1 MQKKIATFALALAVV
16 LLTVGA
22 ATVTRGEPTVGVK
35 EGDWIEYTVEATGA
49 PPPGQDIN
57 WVRIEILD
65 VEGAVF
71 HANFTV
77 RNVNGT
83 VSSSTRNFNFTEGKV
98 GDWTII
104 PSNLG
109 PGDTFYDIAKQGYVT
124 VEGQEQ
130 KIVAGASRT
139 ITHASDSIRNK
150 EWDKASGVFTGSND
164 DEGTYTINA
173 YAIATN
179 MWNPQILGLE
189 QPVFFAVVI
198 LVTAVVIIAVLA
210 LVTARRKR
218 IHRPRR

>member
-1 MQKKIATFALALAVV
+1 MQKRIATFALTLAVV
-16 LLTVGA
+16 LLIVGV
-22 ATVTRGEPTVGVK
+22 ATVTYGEPAVGVK
-35 EGDWIEYTVEATGA
+35 EGDWIEYTVEATGT
-49 PPPGQDIN
+49 PPPGQDLN

-83 VSSSTRNFNFTEGKV
+83 VSSSIRNFNFTKGAA
-98 GDWTII
+98 DWTII

-109 PGDTFYDIAKQGYVT
+109 PGDTFYDTTKQGYVT

-150 EWDKASGVFTGSND
+150 EWDKATGVFTGAND
-164 DEGTYTINA
+164 NQGTYTINA
-173 YAIATN
+173 YATATN

-189 QPVFFAVVI
+189 QPVFFAVV
-198 LVTAVVIIAVLA
+198 TAVVVVIAALA
-210 LVTARRKR
+210 LGIARRKR
-218 IHRPRR
+218 IHRPKR

>member
-1 MQKKIATFALALAVV
+1 MQKRIATFALTLAVV
-16 LLTVGA
+16 LLIVGV
-22 ATVTRGEPTVGVK
+22 ATVTYGEPAVGVK
-35 EGDWIEYTVEATGA
+35 EGDWIEYTVEATGT
-49 PPPGQDIN
+49 PPPGQDLN

-65 VEGAVF
+65 VDGAVF

-83 VSSSTRNFNFTEGKV
+83 VSSAIRNFNFTEGKV

-109 PGDTFYDIAKQGYVT
+109 PGDTFYDIAKQGYVA

-150 EWDKASGVFTGSND
+150 EWDKATGVFTGSND

-173 YAIATN
+173 YATATN
-179 MWNPQILGLE
+179 MWSPQILGLE
-189 QPVFFAVVI
+189 QPVFFAVV
-198 LVTAVVIIAVLA
+198 TAVIAVVVIAVLA
-210 LVTARRKR
+210 LVVVRRKR
-218 IHRPRR
+218 VHRPRR

>member
-65 VEGAVF
+65 VESAVF

-77 RNVNGT
+77 RNVNGI
-83 VSSSTRNFNFTEGKV
+83 VSSSIRNFNFTKGV
-98 GDWTII
+98 VDWTII

-109 PGDTFYDIAKQGYVT
+109 PGDTFYDITKQGNVT

-189 QPVFFAVVI
+189 QPVFFAVV
-198 LVTAVVIIAVLA
+198 TAVIVVVVIAVLA
-210 LVTARRKR
+210 LVIVRRKR
-218 IHRPRR
+218 FHRPKR